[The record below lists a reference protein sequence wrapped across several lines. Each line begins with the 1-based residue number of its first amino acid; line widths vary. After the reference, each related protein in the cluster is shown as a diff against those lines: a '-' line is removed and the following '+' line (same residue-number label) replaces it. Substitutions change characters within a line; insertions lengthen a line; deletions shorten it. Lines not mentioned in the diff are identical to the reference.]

1 MITKTTMGVIF
12 NLQIL
17 VYWIS
22 PWRKKKSFRYTAKI
36 GLWQSF
42 QLSTSFSAARNTITK
57 ATEYET
63 FVFLFVYGLSSPS
76 RKIWF
81 QFLSVLAA
89 IIWENSNKVPC
100 TENREG
106 FAVQSSTW
114 PRGAEGEW
122 RVSSWLA
129 ILNTREKISYF
140 FSCGVTAFLRAR
152 NPCITP

>member
-22 PWRKKKSFRYTAKI
+22 PCRKKSLSGTRPKSAYGKASSCRLRSQPREIPLPKPLNTK
-36 GLWQSF
+36 
-42 QLSTSFSAARNTITK
+42 LS
-57 ATEYET
+57 
-63 FVFLFVYGLSSPS
+63 VFLFVYGFSSPS
-76 RKIWF
+76 RKVWF

-89 IIWENSNKVPC
+89 IIWESSNKVPC

-129 ILNTREKISYF
+129 ILNIREKISYF